1 MRACLT
7 TAPPLYSA
15 DDMIPDLAG
24 EAAAS
29 PAAPDV
35 TGNRSTP
42 GTADC
47 LVHAGEYQPTAD
59 HVTQDEQ
66 AQHHRLRADQHQVTA
81 RPPGLRPHCHELVQG
96 VAVHVGQFRQVNDYP
111 CPGRGQYGERA
122 HDVRGSA
129 HIEFPA
135 QRDDHAA
142 CARTFLCTDPGHGL
156 AVISGQPA
164 RSGHA
169 PTASSSCGQPY
180 ARKPAPSPA
189 PAQQDSRRDDQTHPA
204 ELPAGHQPG
213 TARPVGPRQPQ
224 GLDLTLEHGDLMPQ
238 QQDLRVLG
246 AAGTSLRARAQM
258 PNLPRPDPGE
268 PRPPGTDLNVTWP
281 GACRDAA
288 ASAGQ
293 ARR

>member
-59 HVTQDEQ
+59 HVTQDEE

-81 RPPGLRPHCHELVQG
+81 RPPGLRPHCHDLVQG

-111 CPGRGQYGERA
+111 CPA
-122 HDVRGSA
+122 AASTVSA
-129 HIEFPA
+129 PTTS
-135 QRDDHAA
+135 AA
-142 CARTFLCTDPGHGL
+142 VHTSSSPRSAMIT
-156 AVISGQPA
+156 QPA
-164 RSGHA
+164 RA
-169 PTASSSCGQPY
+169 LSS
-180 ARKPAPSPA
+180 ARIPGMALLSSLGSLRGLDTRLRLLA
-189 PAQQDSRRDDQTHPA
+189 PAGNPT
-204 ELPAGHQPG
+204 PG
-213 TARPVGPRQPQ
+213 NPHRHPRQRSRIREEMIRRIRRSCLPVTSRGQ
-224 GLDLTLEHGDLMPQ
+224 RGQLAHD
-238 QQDLRVLG
+238 
-246 AAGTSLRARAQM
+246 SLRA
-258 PNLPRPDPGE
+258 L
-268 PRPPGTDLNVTWP
+268 T
-281 GACRDAA
+281 
-288 ASAGQ
+288 
-293 ARR
+293 